1 LLHRL
6 EKQACSAVAVLASA
20 LAARIRPLQ
29 PGRPHQRASS
39 RFRDQDAADNGARKL
54 PANTAE
60 IMTRQIRPEDAPG
73 IAADLIVDA
82 AAAMPVQSASES
94 GARASAAP
102 GPPAA
107 APVPPPDYA
116 AIHTIIAGIMVAM
129 FISALE
135 QTIVAPALPAIGR
148 SFANVDDLSWVV
160 TSYLLAAT
168 VATPL
173 FGKLTDIHGRRTIM
187 LLAIGIFTLGSLV
200 CAIAPGIWILVVGR
214 ALQGLGGGGL
224 IPIAQTI
231 IADLLSPRER
241 PMAQSYTSVVF
252 LSASVLGPVLGGLLT
267 DHLHWSFIFW
277 INLPLGV
284 IALVMTGRAL
294 RALPRHDRPHQL
306 DIPGMTLMVAAAVAL
321 LLALAWGG
329 THYPW
334 ASWQVV
340 ALIGG
345 SAVLWMLFALRL
357 LTAREP
363 FIPLAI
369 LRGRV
374 TSAITCAA
382 FFAIGT
388 LVGVTIFAPLYCQ
401 MVLGVSASMSGLAL
415 IAFMAGTTV
424 GALIMGRLIVRLRHY
439 MRVPII
445 GLLVAIATFAV
456 LAVEASAL
464 SFLSFTV
471 CLGVLGVAIGPMY
484 PAGTIVM
491 QNGVKPHQL
500 GTATGVLNFF
510 RLLGGA
516 IVVAAFGAIVLG
528 STGGGVMTLEK
539 LQAAH
544 ADFVP
549 AFRMVFAAAGLFLVI
564 ALAGVLAVE
573 ERPLHGPTHLPD
585 PALD

>member
-1 LLHRL
+1 LR
-6 EKQACSAVAVLASA
+6 
-20 LAARIRPLQ
+20 
-29 PGRPHQRASS
+29 
-39 RFRDQDAADNGARKL
+39 
-54 PANTAE
+54 ANTTKT
-60 IMTRQIRPEDAPG
+60 MTRQRSPEDARSVT
-73 IAADLIVDA
+73 VDFNVEAPVTPPQA
-82 AAAMPVQSASES
+82 AAGRE
-94 GARASAAP
+94 ARASAAFAR
-102 GPPAA
+102 GPQDAA
-107 APVPPPDYA
+107 GLPPLDHA
-116 AIHTIIAGIMVAM
+116 AIRTIIAGIMVAM

-135 QTIVAPALPAIGR
+135 QTIVAPALPVIGR
-148 SFANVDDLSWVV
+148 SLRNIDDLSWVV

-168 VATPL
+168 AATPL

-187 LLAIGIFTLGSLV
+187 LLAIGIFILGSLV
-200 CAIAPGIWILVVGR
+200 CALAPSMSILVVGR
-214 ALQGLGGGGL
+214 GLQGLGGGGL

-231 IADLLSPRER
+231 IADLLTPRER

-277 INLPLGV
+277 INLPLGA
-284 IALVMTGRAL
+284 IALVTTARAL
-294 RALPRHDRPHQL
+294 RLLPRHDRSHQL
-306 DIPGMTLMVAAAVAL
+306 DIPGLVLMMTAAVAS
-321 LLALAWGG
+321 LLALDWGG
-329 THYPW
+329 THFRWMSP
-334 ASWQVV
+334 QIL

-345 SAVLWMLFALRL
+345 SAVLWGLFALRL

-374 TSAITCAA
+374 AGAITCAA

-401 MVLGVSASMSGLAL
+401 MVLGVSASLSGLAL

-424 GALIMGRLIVRLRHY
+424 GALIMGRLIVRLTHY
-439 MRVPII
+439 MRVPIV
-445 GLLVAIATFAV
+445 GLLLAIATFAV

-464 SFLSFTV
+464 SFLSFTIW
-471 CLGVLGVAIGPMY
+471 LGVLGIAIGPMY
-484 PAGTIVM
+484 PASTIVM
-491 QNGVKPHQL
+491 QNGVKAHQL

-528 STGGGVMTLEK
+528 SVGGGVTTLEQ

-544 ADFVP
+544 ADFAP
-549 AFRMVFAAAGLFLVI
+549 AFRLVFIAGALFLVV
-564 ALAGVLAVE
+564 ALGCVLAVE
-573 ERPLHGPTHLPD
+573 ERPLHGPIRLSD
-585 PALD
+585 RAVD

>member
-1 LLHRL
+1 
-6 EKQACSAVAVLASA
+6 
-20 LAARIRPLQ
+20 
-29 PGRPHQRASS
+29 
-39 RFRDQDAADNGARKL
+39 L
-54 PANTAE
+54 PANTTKT
-60 IMTRQIRPEDAPG
+60 MRRRGSPEDAHS
-73 IAADLIVDA
+73 IAVDA
-82 AAAMPVQSASES
+82 NLEAPATTPPQAAAGRE
-94 GARASAAP
+94 ARASAAFAR
-102 GPPAA
+102 GPQGATGL
-107 APVPPPDYA
+107 PPLDHA
-116 AIHTIIAGIMVAM
+116 AIRTIIAGIMVAM

-148 SFANVDDLSWVV
+148 SLHNIDDLSWVV

-173 FGKLTDIHGRRTIM
+173 FGKLSDIHGRRAIM
-187 LLAIGIFTLGSLV
+187 LLAIGIFILGSLV
-200 CAIAPGIWILVVGR
+200 CALAPSMPILVVGR
-214 ALQGLGGGGL
+214 SLQGLGGGGL

-231 IADLLSPRER
+231 IADLLTPRER

-277 INLPLGV
+277 INLPLGA
-284 IALVMTGRAL
+284 IALVMTARAL
-294 RALPRHDRPHQL
+294 RRLPRHDRPHQL
-306 DIPGMTLMVAAAVAL
+306 DIPGLVLMMSAAVAL
-321 LLALAWGG
+321 LLALDWGG
-329 THYPW
+329 THFRWMSP
-334 ASWQVV
+334 QIL

-345 SAVLWMLFALRL
+345 STVLWGLFALRL

-374 TSAITCAA
+374 AGAITCAA

-424 GALIMGRLIVRLRHY
+424 GALIMGRLIVRLTHY
-439 MRVPII
+439 MRLPII
-445 GLLVAIATFAV
+445 GLVIAIATFAV

-464 SFLSFTV
+464 SFLSFTTW
-471 CLGVLGVAIGPMY
+471 LGVLGIAIGPMY

-491 QNGVKPHQL
+491 QNGVKAHQL

-528 STGGGVMTLEK
+528 SVGGGVTTLEK

-544 ADFVP
+544 ADFAP
-549 AFRMVFAAAGLFLVI
+549 AFRLVFIAGALFLVV
-564 ALAGVLAVE
+564 ALGCVMAVE
-573 ERPLHGPTHLPD
+573 ERPLHGPVRLSD
-585 PALD
+585 RSVD